1 MQVHICGCLAHSL
14 EAHDA
19 VCFSLVVIY
28 FQVELFSNV
37 ALKQM
42 KFTLLWKMF
51 ACIDQMAIA
60 MPRSM
65 VQLPVNTH
73 TDTLH
78 SLNAK
83 CVMDG

>member
-1 MQVHICGCLAHSL
+1 M
-14 EAHDA
+14 
-19 VCFSLVVIY
+19 
-28 FQVELFSNV
+28 N
-37 ALKQM
+37 
-42 KFTLLWKMF
+42 FTLLWKVF

-65 VQLPVNTH
+65 EQLPCNTH